1 MNTRKLLAA
10 GAIAA
15 VIGVAA
21 WVRMDTA
28 APAGGNLRF
37 EVTGIVVAPVEAG
50 TMTVAHEDIKGYMPA
65 MTMPFLLEKAQDAAR
80 LAPGDR
86 VVFTLVVGQE
96 RSRAENL
103 VVTGHDPTFEARAVK
118 APRASARLRN
128 GDAVPAIDLID
139 QDGRG
144 MTSADWRGHA
154 TVVTFIFTRCP
165 MPEFCPLIAAK
176 FKRLQD
182 VTAAD
187 ARLKERVRLV
197 SITLDPD
204 HDTPAVL
211 RDYALAKGADFSR
224 WRFGTGTREQVAAF
238 TRAFAVHT
246 EQNGPLLDHTLA
258 TALVDGEGRV
268 VEIWRGNQW
277 EPQEVLEAL
286 RAGNGS

>member
-10 GAIAA
+10 GVIAA
-15 VIGVAA
+15 VIGVSA
-21 WVRMDTA
+21 WARRDAA
-28 APAGGNLRF
+28 APSDGTLRF
-37 EVTGIVVAPVEAG
+37 EVTGVIVAPVDNG

-65 MTMPFLLEKAQDAAR
+65 MTMPFVLEKEQDAAR

-96 RSRAENL
+96 RSRAENP
-103 VVTGHDPTFEARAVK
+103 VVTGHDPTFEARTAK

-128 GDAVPAIDLID
+128 GDAVPPMNLID
-139 QDGRG
+139 QDGKE

-165 MPEFCPLIAAK
+165 MPEFCPLISAK

-182 VTAAD
+182 ETAAD
-187 ARLKERVRLV
+187 ARLKESVRLV
-197 SITLDPD
+197 SITLDPE

-211 RDYALAKGADFSR
+211 RDYALAKGADLAR
-224 WRFGTGTREQVAAF
+224 WRFGTGTPEQVAAF

-258 TALVDGEGRV
+258 TALVGSDGRV
-268 VEIWRGNQW
+268 VEVWRGNQW
-277 EPQEVLEAL
+277 EPREVLDAL

>member
-10 GAIAA
+10 GVIAA
-15 VIGVAA
+15 VIGVSA
-21 WVRMDTA
+21 WARREA
-28 APAGGNLRF
+28 APPVDGNLRF
-37 EVTGIVVAPVEAG
+37 PVTGVVVAPVENG

-65 MTMPFLLEKAQDAAR
+65 MTMPFVLENGQDAAR

-103 VVTGHDPTFEARAVK
+103 VVTGHDPTFEARTAK

-128 GDAVPAIDLID
+128 GDAVPPMALID
-139 QDGRG
+139 QDGKG

-165 MPEFCPLIAAK
+165 MPEFCPLVAAK

-187 ARLKERVRLV
+187 ARLKDVRLV
-197 SITLDPD
+197 SVTLDPE

-211 RDYALAKGADFSR
+211 RDYGIAKGADFAR
-224 WRFGTGTREQVAAF
+224 WRFGTGAPEQVAAF

-246 EQNGPLLDHTLA
+246 ERNGPLLDHTLA
-258 TALVDGEGRV
+258 TALVGSDGRV
-268 VEIWRGNQW
+268 VEVWRGNQW
-277 EPQEVLEAL
+277 EPREVLDAL